1 MNEEIFLYVVQMK
14 GRRKYRRE
22 LEYDYDS
29 SCHMADLDKGVQKI
43 VTDVPDQRTSVV
55 SWIILTGLFIIFL
68 VVIMYLVLRFES
80 PENPNTTVKD
90 TALYRSSAF
99 HAPKLQVTG
108 RLKTRELCSAL
119 SNDLYLLE
127 PMGYVSEI
135 NRQMSKLM
143 TLDINSGDVHY
154 VFSNNT
160 HVPWLFMCSI
170 ESALNA
176 VNNNSR
182 VNVFIVDGIE
192 FQRPV
197 YDGQNMVCMLNTFYI
212 MNHVYIILSLIYEFI
227 NNILRLNNMITLLQ
241 FDRYLLIE

>member
-1 MNEEIFLYVVQMK
+1 MK
-14 GRRKYRRE
+14 GYRKYHRQ
-22 LEYDYDS
+22 LEDDDS
-29 SCHMADLDKGVQKI
+29 SCHIVDLDKGVQKI
-43 VTDVPDQRTSVV
+43 MTDVPDQRTSVV

-68 VVIMYLVLRFES
+68 VAIMYLLLRFES
-80 PENPNTTVKD
+80 PENPDTTVEG

-99 HAPKLQVTG
+99 RAPEVPMTG

-119 SNDLYLLE
+119 SNDLYSLE
-127 PMGYVSEI
+127 PIRYISDF

-154 VFSNNT
+154 VFTNNT

-197 YDGQNMVCMLNTFYI
+197 YDGQNMVGISNTFYI
-212 MNHVYIILSLIYEFI
+212 MNSNVYVILS
-227 NNILRLNNMITLLQ
+227 
-241 FDRYLLIE
+241 